1 MIGLTAGECPA
12 DKLRLMAQL
21 LDALAHTAD
30 IGVIVGEQ
38 IGRKRNGVFAPIL
51 GHRRLDLVLL
61 GGVVLNFDL
70 PLPHYLLYYVCRLFN
85 CRGAE
90 MKPKKRRNK
99 KRIAL
104 SLSAILVGIIVVFL
118 PFIVEKLYYTKAPLK
133 FFEVSYEAKDFLS
146 YYGSVLSFAGATI
159 LGILTLLQNKKA
171 QEKSD
176 EVNRLQLELQKKSMA
191 MAEAQYSQSKAS
203 ANTIPKFEISLH
215 TYNGSYANLSL
226 SIKNVSSV
234 FASNISF
241 ISFLIQNEDGSEI
254 ADVKQLI
261 AKHHSLSS
269 AQETVIETN
278 TPNMVV
284 GSGREVSCYK
294 NIKFVGN
301 YRSVEKFF

>member
-1 MIGLTAGECPA
+1 
-12 DKLRLMAQL
+12 
-21 LDALAHTAD
+21 
-30 IGVIVGEQ
+30 
-38 IGRKRNGVFAPIL
+38 
-51 GHRRLDLVLL
+51 
-61 GGVVLNFDL
+61 
-70 PLPHYLLYYVCRLFN
+70 
-85 CRGAE
+85 
-90 MKPKKRRNK
+90 MKPKKRQNK
-99 KRIAL
+99 KRIVFI
-104 SLSAILVGIIVVFL
+104 LSAILVGVIVVFL

-191 MAEAQYSQSKAS
+191 S

-215 TYNGSYANLSL
+215 AYNGNYANLSL
-226 SIKNVSSV
+226 SLKNVSSV

-284 GSGREVSCYK
+284 GSGREVSFYK
-294 NIKFVGN
+294 NVKFVLSFSCEDEMGN
-301 YRSVEKFF
+301 THYYRATISIPSTKDFCRDPWQVECVG

>member
-1 MIGLTAGECPA
+1 
-12 DKLRLMAQL
+12 
-21 LDALAHTAD
+21 
-30 IGVIVGEQ
+30 
-38 IGRKRNGVFAPIL
+38 
-51 GHRRLDLVLL
+51 
-61 GGVVLNFDL
+61 
-70 PLPHYLLYYVCRLFN
+70 
-85 CRGAE
+85 
-90 MKPKKRRNK
+90 MKPKKRLNK
-99 KRIAL
+99 KRIVF

-226 SIKNVSSV
+226 SLKNVSSV

-284 GSGREVSCYK
+284 GSGREVS
-294 NIKFVGN
+294 F
-301 YRSVEKFF
+301 

>member
-1 MIGLTAGECPA
+1 
-12 DKLRLMAQL
+12 MAQL

-241 ISFLIQNEDGSEI
+241 ISFLI
-254 ADVKQLI
+254 VK
-261 AKHHSLSS
+261 
-269 AQETVIETN
+269 
-278 TPNMVV
+278 
-284 GSGREVSCYK
+284 
-294 NIKFVGN
+294 
-301 YRSVEKFF
+301 

>member
-1 MIGLTAGECPA
+1 
-12 DKLRLMAQL
+12 
-21 LDALAHTAD
+21 
-30 IGVIVGEQ
+30 
-38 IGRKRNGVFAPIL
+38 
-51 GHRRLDLVLL
+51 
-61 GGVVLNFDL
+61 
-70 PLPHYLLYYVCRLFN
+70 
-85 CRGAE
+85 
-90 MKPKKRRNK
+90 MKPKKQQNK
-99 KRIAL
+99 KRIVFI
-104 SLSAILVGIIVVFL
+104 LSAILVGVIVVVFL

-159 LGILTLLQNKKA
+159 LGIITLLQNKKA

-191 MAEAQYSQSKAS
+191 MAEAQYSQNKVP

-215 TYNGSYANLSL
+215 AYYGNYANLSL
-226 SIKNVSSV
+226 SLKNVSSV
-234 FASNISF
+234 FVSNIRF

-254 ADVKQLI
+254 ADVEQLI

-284 GSGREVSCYK
+284 GSGREISFYK
-294 NIKFVGN
+294 NIKFVLSFSCEDEMSN
-301 YRSVEKFF
+301 THYYRATISIPSTRNFCRDPWQVECVG

>member
-1 MIGLTAGECPA
+1 
-12 DKLRLMAQL
+12 MAL
-21 LDALAHTAD
+21 YMKTPP
-30 IGVIVGEQ
+30 V
-38 IGRKRNGVFAPIL
+38 
-51 GHRRLDLVLL
+51 VLL
-61 GGVVLNFDL
+61 GGVVLNYDL

-90 MKPKKRRNK
+90 MKPKKRLNK
-99 KRIAL
+99 KRIVFI
-104 SLSAILVGIIVVFL
+104 LSAFLVGIIVVFL

-191 MAEAQYSQSKAS
+191 MAEAQYAENKTS
-203 ANTIPKFEISLH
+203 ANTVPRFEISLH
-215 TYNGSYANLSL
+215 GYNGNYANLEL
-226 SIKNVSSV
+226 CLKNVSSI

-254 ADVKQLI
+254 ADVKQVV

-269 AQETVIETN
+269 AQETVIKTN

-284 GSGREVSCYK
+284 GGGRNVSFYQ
-294 NIKFVGN
+294 NVKFILSFSCEDEFGDTHYYRTSIEIPSTKDYCHDSWQAKCVG
-301 YRSVEKFF
+301 